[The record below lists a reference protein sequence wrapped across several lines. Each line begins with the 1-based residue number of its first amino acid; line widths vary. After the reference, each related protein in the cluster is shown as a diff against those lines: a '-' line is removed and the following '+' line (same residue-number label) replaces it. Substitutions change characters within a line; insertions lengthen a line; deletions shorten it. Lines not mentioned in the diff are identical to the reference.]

1 MITDYN
7 TPNRPVIIGLDH
19 GYGNMKTAHACF
31 QTGVTRH
38 EKEPTFKS
46 NLLFYDGWYYT
57 IGEEHKEFTAD
68 KMNDPDYF
76 ILTLAGIASEL
87 AFYGRQSADVYLA
100 VGLPLTWVAEQKD
113 DFKKYL
119 MQHAPREEIVF
130 TFKGKEYRIR
140 IIGVDVFPQGVAA
153 IVSHLSDFK
162 GVNMLC
168 DIGNGTMNVMTITN
182 GRPISS
188 KCFTEKYGTHQCTL
202 LIREKLMQKYHV
214 TVDDAVIEEVLRT
227 GTADIDGQY
236 LDAIIEAAKE
246 YTEGILRRLREHEYN
261 PAMMRLYIVGGGGC
275 LLKNF
280 ANLDADRVTINEDIC
295 ATAKGYEYMANAR
308 MRKAG

>member
-1 MITDYN
+1 MTQPDHSLLVKGYCM
-7 TPNRPVIIGLDH
+7 TLLGGLLWSV
-19 GYGNMKTAHACF
+19 GGACGQVMF
-31 QTGVTRH
+31 RSCGVT
-38 EKEPTFKS
+38 S
-46 NLLFYDGWYYT
+46 NWLVPIRLF
-57 IGEEHKEFTAD
+57 IGGL
-68 KMNDPDYF
+68 
-76 ILTLAGIASEL
+76 ITLA
-87 AFYGRQSADVYLA
+87 
-100 VGLPLTWVAEQKD
+100 
-113 DFKKYL
+113 
-119 MQHAPREEIVF
+119 
-130 TFKGKEYRIR
+130 
-140 IIGVDVFPQGVAA
+140 VAA
-153 IVSHLSDFK
+153 IVGNKPLEVLRHKEAWPSLLVFSLLGSALCQYSYYSSVQYANVAFATVISYCSPVVILLWTAIATRKKPRPYELCSVALVVLGAFTCVTHFDLTTLAVPVK
-162 GVNMLC
+162 GAVWGL
-168 DIGNGTMNVMTITN
+168 
-182 GRPISS
+182 ISAV
-188 KCFTEKYGTHQCTL
+188 CFAFYTVSP
-202 LIREKLMQKYHV
+202 RKLMQKYHV

>member
-1 MITDYN
+1 MIIDFN
-7 TPNRPVIIGLDH
+7 TPDKPVIIGLDH
-19 GYGNMKTAHACF
+19 GFGNVKTAHICF
-31 QTGVTRH
+31 QAGVTKH

-46 NLLFYDGWYYT
+46 NLLFYDGQYYT
-57 IGEEHKEFTAD
+57 IGEEHKEFVAN
-68 KMNDPDYF
+68 KINDQDYF

-87 AFYGRQSADVYLA
+87 AFYGRQAVDVHLS

-119 MQHAPREEIVF
+119 MQYDPHEEIMF
-130 TFKGKEYRIR
+130 TFKTREYRIR
-140 IIGVDVFPQGVAA
+140 ITGVDVFPQGFAA

-202 LIREKLMQKYHV
+202 LIRERLMQKFHV
-214 TVDDAVIEEVLRT
+214 IIEDAVIEEILRT
-227 GTADIDGQY
+227 GTADIGKQY
-236 LDAIIEAAKE
+236 LDMIVEAAKE
-246 YTEGILRRLREHEYN
+246 YTEGILRRLREHEYH
-261 PAMMRLYIVGGGGC
+261 PDLMKLYIVGGGGC
-275 LLKNF
+275 LIKNF
-280 ANLDADRVTINEDIC
+280 AEYNADRVIINDDIC
-295 ATAKGYEYMANAR
+295 TTAKGYEYMANAR